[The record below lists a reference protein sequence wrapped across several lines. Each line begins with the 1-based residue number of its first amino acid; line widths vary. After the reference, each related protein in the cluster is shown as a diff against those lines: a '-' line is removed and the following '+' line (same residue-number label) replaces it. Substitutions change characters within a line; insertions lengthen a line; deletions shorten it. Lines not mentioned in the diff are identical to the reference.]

1 MLPINHGI
9 VDTIEDFLQDSAPTS
24 TGTQQKYRKLCL
36 SRWTVVVQGFV
47 LWLLLD
53 LGHFSVV
60 PFACSNKSTMSQKLA
75 SSGIPVFKRHVFTD
89 LENAG
94 FYDSIASWDISLS
107 SERMTFA

>member
-1 MLPINHGI
+1 
-9 VDTIEDFLQDSAPTS
+9 
-24 TGTQQKYRKLCL
+24 
-36 SRWTVVVQGFV
+36 
-47 LWLLLD
+47 
-53 LGHFSVV
+53 
-60 PFACSNKSTMSQKLA
+60 MSQKLA